1 MIDVLGD
8 AKELLE
14 PALEWMISS
23 ARGGESGSLA
33 WPEQRSEAEP
43 AASLYMGTAG
53 VVITL
58 LEAHHALGV
67 DRYAELAARGAR
79 WLAQQLDD
87 TESGLYLGL
96 TGTAFALSAVER
108 SLGDADA
115 GKASRRALDTVR
127 SRFDGRRWNE
137 FTELLYGHAG
147 IALGALAAGDLDLAV
162 LACDGLVSLAE
173 PTVAGV
179 HWTVWEG
186 LGSRLHNMAHGTV
199 GIAYALAAVGNA
211 ADRPD
216 LLDLALAATQDVLS
230 LSEDDGGDG
239 FIVHHSDPQLDG
251 SERYSFGWCHG
262 PTGDAHLF
270 RLLGQLQ
277 PDAGWDDL
285 VKRCWWTV
293 THSGVPERMRPG
305 FWDNNGHCCG
315 TAGVLALALDLRSE
329 GATHLDF
336 ADTFADTL
344 VADLRL
350 RATIDAEGARWSNVE
365 YRNQPPELEPQPGW
379 AHGNAGIIRELLR
392 YTGSADGAPAG
403 YYVKWPD
410 QPARTR
416 NTYGATGQDLLE
428 PSRRPSA

>member
-1 MIDVLGD
+1 VGDVPGD
-8 AKELLE
+8 SRDLIE
-14 PALEWMISS
+14 PALEWMIAS
-23 ARGGESGSLA
+23 ARAGESGSLG
-33 WPEQRSEAEP
+33 WPEQRSEAQA

-58 LEAHHALGV
+58 LEAHNALGV

-108 SLGDADA
+108 SLGDTDA
-115 GKASRRALDTVR
+115 GNASRRALDSVR

-137 FTELLYGHAG
+137 FAELLYGHAG

-162 LACDGLVSLAE
+162 LAGDGLASLAE
-173 PTVAGV
+173 PTDAGV

-211 ADRPD
+211 AGRPD
-216 LLDLALAATQDVLS
+216 LVDLALAATQDVLS

-239 FIVHHSDPQLDG
+239 FIVHHSDPQLEG

-262 PTGDAHLF
+262 PTGDAQLF

-285 VKRCWWTV
+285 VKRCWHTV
-293 THSGVPERMRPG
+293 THSGVPQRIRPG

-329 GATHLDF
+329 GTADLD
-336 ADTFADTL
+336 FADTL
-344 VADLRL
+344 VADLRS
-350 RATIDAEGARWSNVE
+350 RAIIDSGGARWSNLE
-365 YRNQPPELEPQPGW
+365 YRNQPPQLEPQPGW

-392 YTGSADGAPAG
+392 YTGSVDGVPPD
-403 YYVKWPD
+403 YYVAWPD
-410 QPARTR
+410 QPARART
-416 NTYGATGQDLLE
+416 TDGATGQDLLE
-428 PSRRPSA
+428 QSRRQPA

>member
-1 MIDVLGD
+1 MSDVAGD
-8 AKELLE
+8 AKELIE
-14 PALEWMISS
+14 PALEWMIAS
-23 ARGGESGSLA
+23 ARAGESGSLA
-33 WPEQRSEAEP
+33 WPEQRSEAQP

-53 VVITL
+53 VVVTL
-58 LEAHHALGV
+58 LEAHRALGV

-79 WLAQQLDD
+79 WLTQQLDD

-108 SLGDADA
+108 SLRDTDA
-115 GKASRRALDTVR
+115 GNASRRALDSVR
-127 SRFDGRRWNE
+127 TRFDGVRWNG

-147 IALGALAAGDLDLAV
+147 IALGALVTGDLDLAV
-162 LACDGLVSLAE
+162 LASDGLASLAE
-173 PTVAGV
+173 PTEAGV

-211 ADRPD
+211 AGRPD
-216 LLDLALAATQDVLS
+216 LVDLAFAATQDVVS
-230 LSEDDGGDG
+230 LSEDDGGEG
-239 FIVHHSDPQLDG
+239 FIVHHSDPQLEG

-262 PTGDAHLF
+262 PTGDAQLF

-285 VKRCWWTV
+285 VMRCWRTV
-293 THSGVPERMRPG
+293 THSGVPQRLRPG

-329 GATHLDF
+329 GIANLD
-336 ADTFADTL
+336 FADTL

-350 RATIDAEGARWSNVE
+350 RATVDPEGASWSNVE
-365 YRNQPPELEPQPGW
+365 YRNQPAELEPQPGW
-379 AHGNAGIIRELLR
+379 AHGNAGIIRELIR
-392 YTGSADGAPAG
+392 YSGSVDGVPPD
-403 YYVKWPD
+403 YHIPWPD
-410 QPARTR
+410 QPAQKPIADA
-416 NTYGATGQDLLE
+416 ATERD
-428 PSRRPSA
+428 RREQSPLQPA